1 MNEHREGAAD
11 NGPVCRLRYRSEGE
25 EHELIVGEDPLLIGR
40 APDCGLTLQHESVS
54 RHHARV
60 SQSREGWM
68 ITDLDSKNGIK
79 INTFR
84 TAQQRLNDGDRIDLG
99 TMRLHVSIGP
109 APSTSPARVVFEDS
123 RDPRLQTEFID
134 MDQLDSLLSQR
145 QPALDPAPIPVSS
158 AEADQAGESPTAL
171 VPSGWTNTRQSG
183 SVWAEHLGP
192 LRLFSEASEVL
203 LAGDSLNE
211 TLEQILALVFNNLPA
226 ERGVICLHDEE
237 TDTSEPKVM
246 RTREGVPGD
255 PIVISTHIANDVI
268 KHKQSLLVR
277 DAPQDDR
284 YGSADSIIR
293 QKIRTAMCAP
303 LYRDGRVAG
312 FIYVDRQRPDRPFET
327 EHLQALSTIAVLSAV
342 AVEQATLREG
352 IRREQENRARLSRY
366 SSPAVVERIVQ
377 APGMAARAMVAEEGE
392 VSVLFADLTGFTS
405 MAERMAAAEVVQV
418 LNQVFERLTEAVFAL
433 EGTLDK
439 FRGDGMMAF
448 FGAPL
453 QLHDHAERA
462 VEAALRMQEMLE
474 ERNEYSPD
482 ARHLTMR
489 IGINSGV
496 VVVGDIGSPQR
507 KDYTVIGDAVNI
519 ASRLESFVAK
529 PGQVVI
535 GHETHRLL
543 GGAFDCRALEE
554 VRLRGK
560 RQVVRPYLVLGR
572 GEKPGRA

>member
-1 MNEHREGAAD
+1 VSALAESAEG
-11 NGPVCRLRYRSEGE
+11 NRQVCRLRYRSEGDE
-25 EHELIVGEDPLLIGR
+25 CEVIVGEAPLLIGR
-40 APDCGLTLQHESVS
+40 AQDCDLMLPHESVS

-60 SQSREGWM
+60 SQSRQGWM

-84 TAQQRLNDGDRIDLG
+84 TAQQRLNDGDCIDLG
-99 TMRLHVSIGP
+99 TVRLQACIGP
-109 APSTSPARVVFEDS
+109 ASSTSPPRVVFEDS
-123 RDPRLQTEFID
+123 REPQLQTEVID
-134 MDQLDSLLSQR
+134 MGELDSLLSQR
-145 QPALDPAPIPVSS
+145 HAASEPAGTALLSS
-158 AEADQAGESPTAL
+158 EIGQADESLTKL
-171 VPSGWTNTRQSG
+171 VPSDRTHTRQSG

-203 LAGDSLNE
+203 LAGDSLDE

-237 TDTSEPKVM
+237 TETSEPKVT
-246 RTREGVPGD
+246 RTREGVPDD

-277 DAPQDDR
+277 DAHRDDR

-293 QKIRTAMCAP
+293 LKIRTAMCAP
-303 LYRDGRVAG
+303 LVRDGRVAG
-312 FIYVDRQRPDRPFET
+312 FIYVDRQRPDRPFDT

-342 AVEQATLREG
+342 AVEQATLRDG
-352 IRREQENRARLSRY
+352 IRHEQESRARLSRY
-366 SSPAVVERIVQ
+366 SSPAVVDRIVQ
-377 APGMAARAMVAEEGE
+377 ATGMAGSTMVVDEGE

-405 MAERMAAAEVVQV
+405 MAERMAPAEVVQV

-433 EGTLDK
+433 DGTLDK

-474 ERNEYSPD
+474 DWNQNSPD
-482 ARHLTMR
+482 DRRLAMR

-519 ASRLESFVAK
+519 ASRLESFVAR

-535 GHETHRLL
+535 GQETRRRL
-543 GGAFDCRALEE
+543 GEAFDCRALQE
-554 VRLRGK
+554 VRLRG
-560 RQVVRPYLVLGR
+560 RRRAVRPYLVLER
-572 GEKPGRA
+572 GAEPTRG